1 MKCLAVNTATTILSV
16 ALTEGDRVLYH
27 FSTAETRDQG
37 NLIIHHAQEGLKQA
51 GLGFADLDLLA
62 VVTGP
67 GSFTGI
73 RIGLAAL
80 RGMAMAAQKPL
91 IGLSS
96 FELFAVPVAEG
107 RNIVAVE
114 SWRQELYFQIDQ
126 DAPVNETPE
135 TFAEKVKDDGT
146 SVVISGDAAEK
157 LLPFLPKAAVSGSLP
172 DAVELA
178 KRAVLKYRA
187 LGDEAVATAER
198 PAPFYLRPADVTLS
212 GRKARN
218 VEGMEGA

>member
-37 NLIIHHAQEGLKQA
+37 NLIIHHAKEALKQA
-51 GLGFADLDLLA
+51 ETGFAGLDLLA

-91 IGLSS
+91 VGLSS
-96 FELFAVPVAEG
+96 FELFAAPAAEG
-107 RNIVAVE
+107 RNIIAVE
-114 SWRQELYFQIDQ
+114 SWRPELYFQIDQ
-126 DAPVNETPE
+126 GAPVNEKPE
-135 TFAEKVKDDGT
+135 DFAKKLPSDGT
-146 SVVISGDAAEK
+146 LLVISGDAAEK
-157 LLPFLPKAAVSGSLP
+157 LLPFVPQAKRAEGLP
-172 DAVELA
+172 DAVALA
-178 KRAVLKYRA
+178 KRAAAKFQA
-187 LGDEAVATAER
+187 DGGVAKER

-212 GRKARN
+212 SKQTRN
-218 VEGMEGA
+218 VEGI

>member
-16 ALTEGDRVLYH
+16 ALTEDDKVLYR
-27 FSTAETRDQG
+27 FATAETRDQG
-37 NLIIHHAQEGLKQA
+37 NVIIYHAKESLKQA
-51 GLGFADLDLLA
+51 QLSFADLDLLA

-96 FELFAVPVAEG
+96 FDLFAAPVAGG
-107 RNIVAVE
+107 RNIIAVE
-114 SWRQELYFQIDQ
+114 SWRQELYFQSDHGT
-126 DAPVNETPE
+126 AVNETAE
-135 TFAEKVKDDGT
+135 DFAKKIRDDGT
-146 SVVISGDAAEK
+146 PIVISGDAAQK
-157 LLPFLPKAAVSGSLP
+157 LLPFLPQATVFDGLP
-172 DAVELA
+172 DAVTLSQ
-178 KRAVLKYRA
+178 RAMQKYRTEGA
-187 LGDEAVATAER
+187 AAQR

-212 GRKARN
+212 DKKPRN
-218 VEGMEGA
+218 VEGMESV

>member
-16 ALTEGDRVLYH
+16 ALTDGDNVLYH

-37 NLIIHHAQEGLKQA
+37 NLIIHHAKAGLQQA

-96 FELFAVPVAEG
+96 FDLFAAPVTGG
-107 RNIVAVE
+107 RNIIAVE
-114 SWRQELYFQIDQ
+114 SFRQELYFQIDQ
-126 DAPVNETPE
+126 GAPVNETPE
-135 TFAEKVKDDGT
+135 AFAKKVKNDGT
-146 SVVISGDAAEK
+146 PIVISGDAAQK
-157 LLPFLPKAAVSGSLP
+157 LLPFLPHASVCGDLP
-172 DAVELA
+172 DAITLA
-178 KRAVLKYRA
+178 QRARRKFETE
-187 LGDEAVATAER
+187 GEAAAAQR

-212 GRKARN
+212 SKQTRN
-218 VEGMEGA
+218 VEGMEGV

>member
-16 ALTEGDRVLYH
+16 ALTEEEKVLYH

-37 NLIIHHAQEGLKQA
+37 NLIIHHAKEGLKQA
-51 GLGFADLDLLA
+51 GLSFTDLDLMA

-96 FELFAVPVAEG
+96 FDLFAAPVAG
-107 RNIVAVE
+107 VRNIIAVE
-114 SWRQELYFQIDQ
+114 SWRQELYFQIDHG
-126 DAPVNETPE
+126 APVNEKPE
-135 TFAEKVKDDGT
+135 DFAKKIKDGGA

-157 LLPFLPKAAVSGSLP
+157 LLPFLPKATAYDALP
-172 DAVELA
+172 DAVILA
-178 KRAVLKYRA
+178 QRAVLKYRIV
-187 LGDEAVATAER
+187 GDAAAAER

-212 GRKARN
+212 DKKTRK
-218 VEGMEGA
+218 VEGMEGV

>member
-1 MKCLAVNTATTILSV
+1 MKCLAVNTANTILSV
-16 ALTEGDRVLYH
+16 ALTDGDALLYH
-27 FSTAETRDQG
+27 FTTTETRDQG
-37 NLIIHHAQEGLKQA
+37 NLIIGHAKKGLQQEGLS
-51 GLGFADLDLLA
+51 FADLDLMA

-96 FELFAVPVAEG
+96 FDLFAAPVAGG
-107 RNIVAVE
+107 RNVIAVE
-114 SWRQELYFQIDQ
+114 SWRQELYFQIDHGE
-126 DAPVNETPE
+126 PVNETPE
-135 TFAEKVKDDGT
+135 AFAQKIKDDGT
-146 SVVISGDAAEK
+146 PIVISGDAAAK
-157 LLPFLPKAAVSGSLP
+157 LLPFIPKATVFDGLP

-178 KRAVLKYRA
+178 KRAILKCRTEGKA
-187 LGDEAVATAER
+187 AAATR

-212 GRKARN
+212 DKKNRQ
-218 VEGMEGA
+218 VEGIEGA

>member
-1 MKCLAVNTATTILSV
+1 MKCLAVNTATTVLSV
-16 ALTEGDRVLYH
+16 ALTDGNAVLYH
-27 FSTAETRDQG
+27 FTTTEMRDQG
-37 NLIIHHAQEGLKQA
+37 NLIIHHAKEGLRQA
-51 GLGFADLDLLA
+51 GLSFADLDLLA

-96 FELFAVPVAEG
+96 FDLFAAPVAG
-107 RNIVAVE
+107 GCNVIAVE
-114 SWRQELYFQIDQ
+114 SWRQELYFQIDHGE
-126 DAPVNETPE
+126 PVNETPE
-135 TFAEKVKDDGT
+135 VFAKKIKADST
-146 SVVISGDAAEK
+146 PVVISGDAAAK
-157 LLPFLPKAAVSGSLP
+157 LLPFIPQATVFDGLP

-178 KRAVLKYRA
+178 KRAIFKFRSE
-187 LGDEAVATAER
+187 GEAATAAR

-212 GRKARN
+212 EKKNRQ